1 MAYRDRGMM
10 KWQGFVL
17 TEHNEDM
24 NYHNRKKTAP
34 IFLDEQS
41 LELFNEMLLLSH
53 QNQTSIRIEY
63 ANHLNPYEIVKHST
77 GYVWKYD
84 AILKGIYLKDTE
96 GIKGEFIPI
105 TEIRSISE
113 VDSYGI

>member
-1 MAYRDRGMM
+1 MAYQDRGMM

-17 TEHNEDM
+17 SEHNEDM
-24 NYHNRKKTAP
+24 SYHNRKKTVP

-53 QNQTSIRIEY
+53 KNQSTIKIEY
-63 ANHLNPYEIVKHST
+63 AYTHDPYESVKHAI

-84 AILKGIYLKDTE
+84 AIIKGIHLKHIDGT
-96 GIKGEFIPI
+96 KGEFIPI